1 MARNSRLFA
10 SLLCTDGTGRR
21 FPGRGEA
28 YQLLKRP
35 HSTEFFT
42 NSSTVTGLTGA
53 APEELQQTDGKN
65 IQCVKK
71 IRVLSCRYTH
81 YLIPLP
87 VSLLPLLLTDPS
99 VGWLCCQ
106 RRALMVGKVKFVEP
120 WVLAAAQLL
129 SGMQMTSLIQRE
141 LRGLGHSMLSV
152 HVAGGGEGSRYW
164 YLLCLRYWYLLCL
177 MISHQTKI
185 PVR

>member
-1 MARNSRLFA
+1 MRNQEQLPSKPPSISGAKESICKVGCSFQGYQVKWWRETLDSG
-10 SLLCTDGTGRR
+10 SLLCADGTGRR

-71 IRVLSCRYTH
+71 IRVLSCRYTR

-87 VSLLPLLLTDPS
+87 VSLLPLLLTDPKCS
-99 VGWLCCQ
+99 
-106 RRALMVGKVKFVEP
+106 
-120 WVLAAAQLL
+120 LALL
-129 SGMQMTSLIQRE
+129 SE
-141 LRGLGHSMLSV
+141 
-152 HVAGGGEGSRYW
+152 EGADGR
-164 YLLCLRYWYLLCL
+164 
-177 MISHQTKI
+177 
-185 PVR
+185 